1 MRSFPKLAVMIL
13 AVLPAFV
20 SCRAITSAVNDD
32 KTIAKVGKHRLSKSD
47 VLPFV
52 PDGTTPEDSVRIVMQ
67 YINLWASDQLFSDI
81 AEAQLSKQEKD
92 VTKELEDYR
101 KALLR
106 YRYEQRYINE
116 RLDTSLTKEE
126 ITEYYD
132 SHTENFIATVPVVK
146 ACFMRISA
154 DSPNKELIK
163 RKMSSS
169 REKDIMEADSLAYSS
184 ADKYTDYG
192 SKWIDMV
199 TLARDFGTDY
209 GSLLSVMRNSF
220 IETSDGYGKVN
231 VAYISAYVSAGDV
244 LPMEYCEEE
253 IRDILIGTR
262 KHKLVMD
269 LERDLIEDARDKGN
283 FIIY

>member
-1 MRSFPKLAVMIL
+1 M
-13 AVLPAFV
+13 
-20 SCRAITSAVNDD
+20 
-32 KTIAKVGKHRLSKSD
+32 
-47 VLPFV
+47 LPFV

-169 REKDIMEADSLAYSS
+169 REEDIMEADSLAYSS